1 MELTRQLTGA
11 EIVCESLLR
20 EGVEVVFGIPGGAVL
35 PFYGAMP
42 KYPELRHVLVRHEQ
56 AAAMAADGYARATG
70 RVGVCTATSGP
81 GATNLATGIAAA
93 QMDSVPIVAITG
105 QVPRA
110 AIGRDA
116 FQETDVT
123 GLTLPITKHNYLVM
137 DVKDIASAIKEAF
150 HVANTGR
157 PGPVLVD
164 IPKDV
169 LLGERTEFIWPDR
182 VNLPGYNPPGEAD
195 EEQIAKAAHLINRA
209 QRPVILAGHGV
220 TISRAFDELRELAEK
235 AQIPVI
241 TTLLGLSSFPTDHI
255 LYVGMPGMHGMAYAS
270 LAIDRADLL
279 ISLGARF
286 DDRVTGRLSDFAPN
300 ARVVHFDIDAS
311 EFDKNVKVDVPVLG
325 DLKLALRQLCPHI
338 EKGLRMGWLEEIEEM
353 RKEHPSLNIR
363 ESAELLPQ
371 YVMQQLS
378 EVTQGEALVVT
389 GVGQHQMWAAQHYRF
404 KEANSWITSG
414 GLGTMGFEVPAALGA
429 KMGRP
434 DKLVWS
440 VAGDGGFQMTMCDL
454 ATAVE
459 NNIDVKFAILNNG
472 TLGMVRQLQDLFY
485 GSDFVATIYSGN
497 PDFLKIAEAY
507 GIAGIRVT
515 DKAQVAGAIQKAMDT
530 PGPVIVDFIVK
541 QDEHVFPMIPA
552 GESVNEM
559 LEEPVTEQVS
569 R

>member
-1 MELTRQLTGA
+1 MQLTGA
-11 EIVCESLLR
+11 EIVCESLLK
-20 EGVEVVFGIPGGAVL
+20 EGVEVIFGLPGGAVL
-35 PFYGAMP
+35 PLYGALSS
-42 KYPELRHVLVRHEQ
+42 YPDLRHILVRHEQ
-56 AAAMAADGYARATG
+56 AAAMAADGYARCTG
-70 RVGVCTATSGP
+70 NVGVCTATSGP

-93 QMDSVPIVAITG
+93 QMDTVPMVIITG

-137 DVKDIASAIKEAF
+137 DVSDIAPAIKEAF
-150 HVANTGR
+150 HIARTGR

-169 LLGERTEFIWPDR
+169 LLGARTEFVWPDQ
-182 VNLPGYNPPGEAD
+182 VNLPGYNPLREAD
-195 EEQIAKAAHLINRA
+195 SNQIAKAAHLINQA
-209 QRPVILAGHGV
+209 ERPVLLAGHGV
-220 TISRAFDELRELAEK
+220 IISRAFDELQELAEK

-241 TTLLGLSSFPTDHI
+241 TTLLGLSSFPTEHI

-270 LAIDRADLL
+270 LAINRADLL
-279 ISLGARF
+279 ISLGMRF
-286 DDRVTGRLSDFAPN
+286 DDRVTGRLSDFAPK
-300 ARVVHFDIDAS
+300 AKIVHFDIDAS
-311 EFDKNVKVDVPVLG
+311 EFSKNVKVDVPVLG
-325 DLKLALRQLCPHI
+325 DLKMALRQMNPQVDKNVRVDWLQEI
-338 EKGLRMGWLEEIEEM
+338 DTLRG
-353 RKEHPSLNIR
+353 EHPSLYIR
-363 ESAELLPQ
+363 EEKEILPQ
-371 YVMQQLS
+371 YVIQQLS
-378 EVTQGEALVVT
+378 EVTKGEALVVT

-404 KEANSWITSG
+404 KEANTWITSG

-429 KMGRP
+429 KLGRP
-434 DKLVWS
+434 DKVVWS

-459 NNIDVKFAILNNG
+459 NNIDVKFAILNNS

-485 GSDFVATIYSGN
+485 GGEFTATLYSGN
-497 PDFLKIAEAY
+497 PDFVKIAEAY
-507 GIAGIRVT
+507 GITGIRVT
-515 DKAQVAGAIQKAMDT
+515 DKAQVATAIQQAMDT

-559 LEEPVTEQVS
+559 MEQPAPEKIT

>member
-1 MELTRQLTGA
+1 MELTGA
-11 EIVCESLLR
+11 EIVCESLLK
-20 EGVEVVFGIPGGAVL
+20 EGVEVIFGLPGGAVL
-35 PFYGAMP
+35 PLYGALSS
-42 KYPELRHVLVRHEQ
+42 YPDLRHILVRHEQ
-56 AAAMAADGYARATG
+56 AAAMAADGYARSTG
-70 RVGVCTATSGP
+70 NVGVCTATSGP

-93 QMDSVPIVAITG
+93 QMDSVPMVIITG

-137 DVKDIASAIKEAF
+137 DVADIAPAINEAF
-150 HVANTGR
+150 HIARTGR

-169 LLGERTEFIWPDR
+169 LLGARTEFVWPDH

-195 EEQIAKAAHLINRA
+195 SNQATKAAHLINQA

-220 TISRAFDELRELAEK
+220 IISRAFDELRELAEK

-241 TTLLGLSSFPTDHI
+241 TTLLGLSSFPTEHI

-279 ISLGARF
+279 ISLGMRF
-286 DDRVTGRLSDFAPN
+286 DDRVTGRLSDFAPK
-300 ARVVHFDIDAS
+300 ARIVHFDIDAS
-311 EFDKNVKVDVPVLG
+311 EFSKNVKVDVPVLG
-325 DLKLALRQLCPHI
+325 DLKMALRQMNPQVDKNVRVDWLQEI
-338 EKGLRMGWLEEIEEM
+338 DTLRS
-353 RKEHPSLNIR
+353 EHPSLYIR
-363 ESAELLPQ
+363 EEKEILPQ
-371 YVMQQLS
+371 YVIQQLS
-378 EVTQGEALVVT
+378 EVTKGEALVVT

-404 KEANSWITSG
+404 KEANTWITSG

-429 KMGRP
+429 KLGRP
-434 DKLVWS
+434 DKTVWS

-459 NNIDVKFAILNNG
+459 NNIDVKFAILNNSP
-472 TLGMVRQLQDLFY
+472 LGMVRQLRDLFY
-485 GSDFVATIYSGN
+485 GGEFTATLYSGN
-497 PDFLKIAEAY
+497 PDFVKIAEAY
-507 GIAGIRVT
+507 GITGIRVT
-515 DKAQVAGAIQKAMDT
+515 DKAQVAAAIQQAMDT

-559 LEEPVTEQVS
+559 MEQPAPEKIT